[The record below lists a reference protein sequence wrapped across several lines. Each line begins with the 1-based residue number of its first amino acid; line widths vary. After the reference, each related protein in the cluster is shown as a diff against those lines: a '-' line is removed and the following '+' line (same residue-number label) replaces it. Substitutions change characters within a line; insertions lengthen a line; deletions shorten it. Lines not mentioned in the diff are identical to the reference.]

1 MSPRARESQFGNDL
15 PVLPANDSLSA
26 NITILGPTNSSN
38 STEPSPKC
46 LSMPDPR
53 KVSAERAGRRIPRRV
68 RLLGW
73 ALAVVAWAIASEARP
88 LLAVLSVVAA
98 AVIRGVYVITTGWGK
113 GRSVFGSSWFFA
125 VAALC
130 EIVWLAVNR

>member
-1 MSPRARESQFGNDL
+1 
-15 PVLPANDSLSA
+15 
-26 NITILGPTNSSN
+26 
-38 STEPSPKC
+38 
-46 LSMPDPR
+46 MPDPR
-53 KVSAERAGRRIPRRV
+53 KASAERAGLRTPRRV

-130 EIVWLAVNR
+130 EIVWFAVNR

>member
-1 MSPRARESQFGNDL
+1 MLLANEFIVREHHYPR
-15 PVLPANDSLSA
+15 
-26 NITILGPTNSSN
+26 GPTNSSN
-38 STEPSPKC
+38 STGPSPKC
-46 LSMPDPR
+46 LSMPDP
-53 KVSAERAGRRIPRRV
+53 KKASAESAGLRRPRTV

-73 ALAVVAWAIASEARP
+73 ALAVVAWAVASEARP
-88 LLAVLSVVAA
+88 PLALLSVVAA

-130 EIVWLAVNR
+130 EIVWLAVTR